1 MRIGLPG
8 IVYLVIGAFVAQA
21 HHYFAHADA
30 LKQVISAALAVVLWP
45 FIVVFGLHFHVTSRR
60 RSGAGQRTP
69 GAGEPMSGRATRATQ
84 TDRPCIQKRPTF
96 ASR

>member
-30 LKQVISAALAVVLWP
+30 LKQVLSAALAVVLWP
-45 FIVVFGLHFHVTSRR
+45 FIVVFGLHFHVT
-60 RSGAGQRTP
+60 
-69 GAGEPMSGRATRATQ
+69 
-84 TDRPCIQKRPTF
+84 
-96 ASR
+96 